1 VRHGERTRRLKQTVN
16 DRISVVLEEA
26 GLASGDFL
34 CECGIE
40 NCERTVTLSLG
51 EYVSLDGNRSRLIA
65 HGDRHET
72 MMAPRL

>member
-34 CECGIE
+34 VSAGSK
-40 NCERTVTLSLG
+40 TVSG
-51 EYVSLDGNRSRLIA
+51 RSPSALASTSHLTAIA
-65 HGDRHET
+65 HD
-72 MMAPRL
+72 